1 MRVLTPESVL
11 RKRPDVRYRRID
23 GEAVVLRQSTA
34 EVLVLNVLAADILD
48 LVDGQLPVLGW
59 IDRLEREYAIDRPTL
74 ERDLMDFAAELLEA
88 GLLEPVEG
96 VEAFKP
102 ALPPLSALPVTGKGG
117 NA

>member
-1 MRVLTPESVL
+1 MRVLTPETVL

-48 LVDGQLPVLGW
+48 LVDGKLPVLGW

-74 ERDLMDFAAELLEA
+74 ERDLMDFAAELVEA
-88 GLLEPVEG
+88 GLLEPIDGAEPPVTR
-96 VEAFKP
+96 
-102 ALPPLSALPVTGKGG
+102 LPQPITGKGG